1 MAKKIRLFCAAGM
14 STSLLV
20 NKMKDAAKAAG
31 KDYDI
36 TAFSLNEFDQH
47 AAEADVCL
55 LGPQVRYALPKLQE
69 AHPEYKIIDIPMQ
82 MYGMMDGKGV
92 ISMEGTELV
101 ASRIIA
107 SVGTARSNYIGAID
121 VASQGDFEEAERLIA
136 EGKAIF
142 LEGHKA
148 HTDLLAIMAKE
159 EIVMDLLLTHAED
172 QLMSA
177 EAFGILA
184 EKFVDLYKKLK

>member
-47 AAEADVCL
+47 AAEADICL

-92 ISMEGTELV
+92 ISV
-101 ASRIIA
+101 
-107 SVGTARSNYIGAID
+107 
-121 VASQGDFEEAERLIA
+121 
-136 EGKAIF
+136 
-142 LEGHKA
+142 
-148 HTDLLAIMAKE
+148 
-159 EIVMDLLLTHAED
+159 
-172 QLMSA
+172 
-177 EAFGILA
+177 A
-184 EKFVDLYKKLK
+184 EKLMDE